1 MDLQNP
7 MALLAFL
14 VHRPHREMT
23 VRMNV
28 ETHFIVCNLFMR
40 EMPDQMVGNPAA
52 EFPAEFVRK

>member
-1 MDLQNP
+1 